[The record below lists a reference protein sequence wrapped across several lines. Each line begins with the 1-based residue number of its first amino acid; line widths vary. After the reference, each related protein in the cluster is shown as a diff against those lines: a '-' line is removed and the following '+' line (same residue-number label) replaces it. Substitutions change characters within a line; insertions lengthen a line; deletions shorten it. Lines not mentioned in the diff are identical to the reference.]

1 MKSPSIPVFAFVLVL
16 AGCFVSMPGTVIRP
30 IHDEDVHLLVE
41 GTTSK
46 DEVLQT
52 LNEPDGKL
60 AGDTIWVYIMA
71 HIIEGRLE
79 SCAPNPAYPGQCILV
94 SEGHE
99 QIDVLE
105 IVFTDAGVVGGWS
118 RDTIRPDECTATGVC
133 LIDRLFVL
141 REDLE
146 AEQ

>member
-1 MKSPSIPVFAFVLVL
+1 MKSPSIPVFAFVLIL

-30 IHDEDVHLLVE
+30 IHYEDVHFLVE

-52 LNEPDGKL
+52 LDEPNGIL
-60 AGDTIWVYIMA
+60 AGDTIWVYMMA
-71 HIIEGRLE
+71 YIIEGRLE
-79 SCAPNPAYPGQCILV
+79 SCAPYPDYSGQCVLV

-105 IVFTDAGVVGGWS
+105 IVFTDAGVVEGWR
-118 RDTIRPDECTATGVC
+118 RDTIRPGECTATGVC

-141 REDLE
+141 RDDLG

>member
-16 AGCFVSMPGTVIRP
+16 AGCVFSMPGTVIRP

-52 LNEPDGKL
+52 LNEPNEKL

-71 HIIEGRLE
+71 YIIEGRLE
-79 SCAPNPAYPGQCILV
+79 SCAQNWVHSRPCVIV

-99 QIDVLE
+99 HIDVLE

-118 RDTIRPDECTATGVC
+118 RDIC
-133 LIDRLFVL
+133 L
-141 REDLE
+141 
-146 AEQ
+146 